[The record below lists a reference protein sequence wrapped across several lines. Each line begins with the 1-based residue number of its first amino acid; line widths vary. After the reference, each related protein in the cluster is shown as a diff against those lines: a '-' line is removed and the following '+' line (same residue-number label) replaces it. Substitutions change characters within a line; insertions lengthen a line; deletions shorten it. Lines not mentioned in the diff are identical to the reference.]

1 MQAPSR
7 NRRSDRGGSVTPKR
21 QVAAL
26 FTLPLVRQRNPRPL
40 THAIVAVGLAVAA
53 ADYGLRC
60 GDLRAES
67 RLSRAGTGEVD
78 DEALSGLSLTEQ
90 ARGYTERHTGER
102 RSPVGRPDRPASP
115 RSELHTG
122 ERRSPVGGPDRP
134 ATHRLE
140 RSPRYIP
147 LKRIFDLSDQSRD
160 CDDIGLHRSV
170 CHSQS
175 LGLVPPPQSP
185 RSS

>member
-21 QVAAL
+21 QVAVL

-60 GDLRAES
+60 GDLRADS

-90 ARGYTERHTGER
+90 ARGYTER
-102 RSPVGRPDRPASP
+102 
-115 RSELHTG
+115 HTG